1 MKTNFW
7 KRAAALLLALV
18 LCFAC
23 VGTASAAED
32 VSGKVYLI
40 SYPRDGDENYHTGSW
55 GHDALY
61 FRHGWKLSASDY
73 LDVRAIGSYDANI
86 CYCIEPGVIQ
96 NTGDAFSRMGEDF
109 WENMSDFND
118 LMKPQQMKRYIG
130 RIMTYG
136 YTGGVSTQW
145 RSQNA
150 GGDKLAQA
158 YATQILIWETVAGER
173 DADFR
178 YVASTDADAVR
189 EVIRDTHP
197 LREKIFAHYD
207 AIVSNVQK
215 HTKVPS
221 FCAKNLRE
229 ARTVTLEWNGS
240 SYSAELLD
248 TNEVLEN
255 YTFAADDPDVQC
267 AIASNRLILTTG
279 NAPTAPVT
287 LTAEKK
293 NSARCG
299 VITWTDGQF
308 GIGSGLQDLVT
319 YAETVNDP
327 VVGYLKVEA
336 GQGSVKIVKTSE
348 DGKIAGISFTV
359 TGSNFNETVTTDE
372 NGELQLNDLVPGAY
386 TVTENAAAFYEP
398 QQPQTVTVKA
408 GQTAEV
414 SFSNQLK
421 RGALEVTK
429 TAEDGFVQGV
439 TFRLSGT
446 ADCGQPVDEYAKTDE
461 NGLAVFEKIPIGSNY
476 TLAEAGVPERYVEVP
491 PQNVRIA
498 WNEVTKQTV
507 ENRLVHGSIRGIK
520 VGEADK
526 PLPGA
531 VFGLFAEGTMEF
543 LENAAFAV
551 AESSEDGS
559 FSFENI
565 PYGVWLV
572 RELEAPA
579 GYVLSDEIFEV
590 QITENS
596 SVIELGN
603 LENKPITGS
612 ICGIKVGKADKPL
625 PGAVFGLF
633 AEGTTEFLENAAFAV
648 AESSEDGSFSFE
660 NIPYGMWLVRE
671 LEAPAGYVLS
681 GEIFE
686 VRITGNDVV
695 IELGNLENKPV
706 TGELELT
713 KLDVST
719 GKPLPNAGFRIK
731 DTEGNTVVEGYTD
744 EHGIARFT
752 LGYGEYTYEEFATPE
767 GYLLDTTPH
776 AFSISED
783 GQIVKAEMMN
793 ERIPT
798 PEIPQTGDSS
808 NLTLWLGLGGIA
820 LGALAACGI
829 LYFKRKKDE
838 K

>member
-109 WENMSDFND
+109 WENMPDFND
-118 LMKPQQMKRYIG
+118 LMTPQQMKRYIG

-150 GGDKLAQA
+150 GGNKLAQA
-158 YATQILIWETVAGER
+158 YATQILIWETVVGER

-178 YVASTDADAVR
+178 YVAPTDADAVR

-197 LREKIFAHYD
+197 LREKIFSYYD
-207 AIVSNVQK
+207 SIVSNVQK
-215 HTKVPS
+215 HTRVPS
-221 FCAKNLRE
+221 FCAKSLRE
-229 ARTVTLEWNGS
+229 ARTVVLELDGS
-240 SYSAELLD
+240 AYSAVLTDE
-248 TNEVLEN
+248 NGVLEN
-255 YTFAADDPDVQC
+255 YTFSADGIRCEVQG
-267 AIASNRLILTTG
+267 NKLLLTAED
-279 NAPTAPVT
+279 APTAPVT

-327 VVGYLKVEA
+327 VEGYLLLTVPNGNLKL
-336 GQGSVKIVKTSE
+336 KKTSE
-348 DGKIAGISFTV
+348 DGKIAGISFTI
-359 TGSNFNETVTTDE
+359 TGDNFCENVTTDE
-372 NGELQLNDLVPGAY
+372 NGVLQLNDLVPGVY

-398 QQPQTVTVKA
+398 QQPQSVTVKA

-446 ADCGQPVDEYAKTDE
+446 ADCGEPVDVYAETDE
-461 NGLAVFEKIPIGSNY
+461 TGLAVFEDIPIGSNY
-476 TLAEAGVPERYVEVP
+476 ALAEVAVPERYVEVA

-498 WNEVTKQTV
+498 WNEVTRQTG
-507 ENRLVHGSIRGIK
+507 ENRLVRGSIRGIK
-520 VGEADK
+520 VDESEK
-526 PLPGA
+526 PL
-531 VFGLFAEGTMEF
+531 
-543 LENAAFAV
+543 
-551 AESSEDGS
+551 S
-559 FSFENI
+559 
-565 PYGVWLV
+565 
-572 RELEAPA
+572 
-579 GYVLSDEIFEV
+579 
-590 QITENS
+590 
-596 SVIELGN
+596 
-603 LENKPITGS
+603 
-612 ICGIKVGKADKPL
+612 
-625 PGAVFGLF
+625 GAVFGLF

-648 AESSEDGSFSFE
+648 VESSEDGGFSFE

-671 LEAPAGYVLS
+671 MKAPAGYVLS

-686 VRITGNDVV
+686 VQITENDTV
-695 IELGNLENKPV
+695 IELGKLENKPV

-713 KLDVST
+713 KLDIST

-731 DTEGNTVVEGYTD
+731 DADGNVMIEGYTD
-744 EHGIARFT
+744 EYGIAWFT
-752 LGYGEYTYEEFATPE
+752 LGYGEYTYEEFSAPE

-776 AFSISED
+776 AFAITED
-783 GQIVKAEMMN
+783 GQLIKAEMAN
-793 ERIPT
+793 ERIPEKPET
-798 PEIPQTGDSS
+798 PKTGDGSS
-808 NLTLWLGLGGIA
+808 LTLWLGLGGIA
-820 LGALAACGI
+820 LGGLAACGI

>member
-1 MKTNFW
+1 MKTNLW

-96 NTGDAFSRMGEDF
+96 NTGDTFSRMGEDF
-109 WENMSDFND
+109 WENMPDFND
-118 LMKPQQMKRYIG
+118 LMTPQRMKRYIG

-150 GGDKLAQA
+150 GGEKLAQA
-158 YATQILIWETVAGER
+158 YATQILIWETVVGER

-178 YVASTDADAVR
+178 YVAPTDADAVR

-197 LREKIFAHYD
+197 LREKIFAYYD
-207 AIVSNVQK
+207 SIVSNVQK

-221 FCAKNLRE
+221 FCAKSLRE
-229 ARTVTLEWNGS
+229 ARTVTLEWNGNA
-240 SYSAELLD
+240 YSTVLTDE
-248 TNEVLEN
+248 NGVLEN
-255 YTFAADDPDVQC
+255 YTFSADGVCCEVQG
-267 AIASNRLILTTG
+267 NKLLLTAED
-279 NAPTAPVT
+279 APTTPVT

-293 NSARCG
+293 NSSRCG

-308 GIGSGLQDLVT
+308 GIGNGLQDLVM

-327 VVGYLKVEA
+327 VEGFLLLSVPNGNLKL
-336 GQGSVKIVKTSE
+336 KKTAE
-348 DGKIAGISFTV
+348 DGKIAGISFRIA
-359 TGSNFNETVTTDE
+359 GDNFCENVTTDE
-372 NGELQLNDLVPGAY
+372 NGELQLENLVPGVY

-398 QQPQTVTVKA
+398 RQPQTVTVKA

-439 TFRLSGT
+439 TFRLFGT
-446 ADCGQPVDEYAKTDE
+446 ADCGQPVDVYAETDE
-461 NGLAVFEKIPIGSNY
+461 TGLAVFEDIPIGSNY
-476 TLAEAGVPERYVEVP
+476 TLAEVAVPERYVEVA

-498 WNEVTKQTV
+498 WNEVTRQTV
-507 ENRLVHGSIRGIK
+507 ENRLVRGSIRGIK

-526 PLPGA
+526 PLSGA
-531 VFGLFAEGTMEF
+531 VFGLFAEGITEF
-543 LENAAFAV
+543 VENAAFAV

-572 RELEAPA
+572 REM
-579 GYVLSDEIFEV
+579 
-590 QITENS
+590 
-596 SVIELGN
+596 
-603 LENKPITGS
+603 
-612 ICGIKVGKADKPL
+612 KA
-625 PGAVFGLF
+625 
-633 AEGTTEFLENAAFAV
+633 T
-648 AESSEDGSFSFE
+648 
-660 NIPYGMWLVRE
+660 
-671 LEAPAGYVLS
+671 AGYVLS

-686 VRITGNDVV
+686 VRITGNNVV
-695 IELGNLENKPV
+695 IKLGNLENKPV

-731 DTEGNTVVEGYTD
+731 DAEGNTVVEGYTD
-744 EHGIARFT
+744 EYGIARFT
-752 LGYGEYTYEEFATPE
+752 LGYGEYTYEEFAAPE
-767 GYLLDTTPH
+767 GYLLDPTPH
-776 AFSISED
+776 AFAITED
-783 GQIVKAEMMN
+783 GQIIKAEITN
-793 ERIPT
+793 EKIPT

-820 LGALAACGI
+820 LGGLAACGI

>member
-73 LDVRAIGSYDANI
+73 LDVRAIGSYDADI

-109 WENMSDFND
+109 WENMPDFND
-118 LMKPQQMKRYIG
+118 LMTPQQMKRYIG

-158 YATQILIWETVAGER
+158 YATQLLIWETVVGER

-178 YVASTDADAVR
+178 YVAPTDADAVR

-197 LREKIFAHYD
+197 LREKIFAYYD

-229 ARTVTLEWNGS
+229 ARTVTMEWDGRG
-240 SYSAELLD
+240 YSAELLD
-248 TNEVLEN
+248 PNEVLEN
-255 YTFAADDPDVQC
+255 YTFSADGVRCEVQG
-267 AIASNRLILTTG
+267 NKLLLTAE

-293 NSARCG
+293 NSSRCG
-299 VITWTDGQF
+299 VITWTDGRF

-327 VVGYLKVEA
+327 VEGFLLLFVPNGNLKL
-336 GQGSVKIVKTSE
+336 KKTAE
-348 DGKIAGISFTV
+348 DGKVAGISFTV

-372 NGELQLNDLVPGAY
+372 NGELQLNDLMPGVY
-386 TVTENAAAFYEP
+386 TVTENAAEFYEP

-408 GQTAEV
+408 GQIAEV
-414 SFSNQLK
+414 SFSNHLQ
-421 RGALEVTK
+421 RGRLEVTK

-439 TFRLSGT
+439 AFRLSGT
-446 ADCGQPVDEYAKTDE
+446 AGCGQPVDEYVETDE
-461 NGLAVFEKIPIGSNY
+461 TGIAVFEDIPVGSNY
-476 TLAEAGVPERYVEVP
+476 VLEELDTPERYIAPVP
-491 PQNVRIA
+491 VCTKIA
-498 WNEVTKQTV
+498 WNEVTQQTV
-507 ENRLVHGSIRGIK
+507 ENRLVRGSIRGIK
-520 VGEADK
+520 VDETEK

-531 VFGLFAEGTMEF
+531 VFGLFAEGTTEF
-543 LENAAFAV
+543 VENAAFAV

-572 RELEAPA
+572 RELEAPE

-590 QITENS
+590 QIT
-596 SVIELGN
+596 
-603 LENKPITGS
+603 GS
-612 ICGIKVGKADKPL
+612 
-625 PGAVFGLF
+625 
-633 AEGTTEFLENAAFAV
+633 N
-648 AESSEDGSFSFE
+648 
-660 NIPYGMWLVRE
+660 
-671 LEAPAGYVLS
+671 
-681 GEIFE
+681 
-686 VRITGNDVV
+686 VV

-706 TGELELT
+706 TGKLELT

-731 DTEGNTVVEGYTD
+731 DADGNVMIEGYTD

-752 LGYGEYTYEEFATPE
+752 LGYGEYTYEEFSAPE

-776 AFSISED
+776 AFAITEE
-783 GQIVKAEMMN
+783 GQIVKTEMTN
-793 ERIPT
+793 ERVPT
-798 PEIPQTGDSS
+798 PEISQTGDSS

-820 LGALAACGI
+820 LGGLAACGI

>member
-1 MKTNFW
+1 MKTNLW

-96 NTGDAFSRMGEDF
+96 NTGDVFSRMGEDF
-109 WENMSDFND
+109 WENMPDFND
-118 LMKPQQMKRYIG
+118 LMTPQQMKRYIG

-150 GGDKLAQA
+150 GGDKLAHA
-158 YATQILIWETVAGER
+158 YATQLLIWETVVGER

-178 YVASTDADAVR
+178 YVAPTDADAVR

-197 LREKIFAHYD
+197 LREKIFAYYD

-229 ARTVTLEWNGS
+229 ARTVTLEWDGNAYSSVLTDENG
-240 SYSAELLD
+240 
-248 TNEVLEN
+248 VLEN
-255 YTFAADDPDVQC
+255 YTFSADGVRCEVQG
-267 AIASNRLILTTG
+267 NKLLLTAED
-279 NAPTAPVT
+279 APTAPVT

-293 NSARCG
+293 NSSRCG

-348 DGKIAGISFTV
+348 DGKIAGISFTIA
-359 TGSNFNETVTTDE
+359 GDNFCENVTTDE
-372 NGELQLNDLVPGAY
+372 NGELQLNDLVPDVY
-386 TVTENAAAFYEP
+386 TVTENAAALYEP

-408 GQTAEV
+408 GQIAEV

-421 RGALEVTK
+421 RGTLEVSK

-439 TFRLSGT
+439 TFRLSAP
-446 ADCGQPVDEYAKTDE
+446 ADCGQPVDVYAETDE
-461 NGLAVFEKIPIGSNY
+461 TGLAVFEDIPIGSNY
-476 TLAEAGVPERYVEVP
+476 TLAEVAVPERYVEVA

-498 WNEVTKQTV
+498 WNEVTRQTV
-507 ENRLVHGSIRGIK
+507 ENRLVRGSIRGIK
-520 VGEADK
+520 VSEAEK
-526 PLPGA
+526 PL
-531 VFGLFAEGTMEF
+531 
-543 LENAAFAV
+543 
-551 AESSEDGS
+551 S
-559 FSFENI
+559 
-565 PYGVWLV
+565 
-572 RELEAPA
+572 
-579 GYVLSDEIFEV
+579 
-590 QITENS
+590 
-596 SVIELGN
+596 
-603 LENKPITGS
+603 
-612 ICGIKVGKADKPL
+612 
-625 PGAVFGLF
+625 GAVFGLF
-633 AEGTTEFLENAAFAV
+633 AEGTTEFTKENALSTAVSDASGAFHFTDV
-648 AESSEDGSFSFE
+648 VFG
-660 NIPYGMWLVRE
+660 NYLVRE
-671 LEAPAGYVLS
+671 LASPEGYVLS
-681 GEIFE
+681 DEIYE
-686 VRITGNDVV
+686 VQITENDTVV
-695 IELGNLENKPV
+695 ELGRLENKPV

-713 KLDVST
+713 KLDIST

-731 DTEGNTVVEGYTD
+731 DAEGNTVVESYTD
-744 EHGIARFT
+744 ENGIARFK
-752 LGYGEYTYEEFATPE
+752 LRYGEYTYEEFSAPE

-776 AFSISED
+776 AFAITED
-783 GQIVKAEMMN
+783 GQIVKAEMTN
-793 ERIPT
+793 ERVPT

-808 NLTLWLGLGGIA
+808 GLTLWLGLGGIA
-820 LGALAACGI
+820 LGGLAACGI

>member
-23 VGTASAAED
+23 VGTASAAKD

-109 WENMSDFND
+109 WENMPDFND

-178 YVASTDADAVR
+178 YVAPTDADAVR

-197 LREKIFAHYD
+197 LREKIFAYYD
-207 AIVSNVQK
+207 SIVSNVQK

-221 FCAKNLRE
+221 FCAKYLRE

-255 YTFAADDPDVQC
+255 YTFSADGIRCEMQG
-267 AIASNRLILTTG
+267 NRLLLTAED
-279 NAPTAPVT
+279 APTAPVT

-293 NSARCG
+293 NSSRCG

-308 GIGSGLQDLVT
+308 GVGSGLQDLVT

-327 VVGYLKVEA
+327 VEGFLLLAVPDGNLKL
-336 GQGSVKIVKTSE
+336 KKTAE

-372 NGELQLNDLVPGAY
+372 NGELQLENLVPGVY
-386 TVTENAAAFYEP
+386 TVTENAAAFYKP
-398 QQPQTVTVKA
+398 QAPQAVTVKA

-414 SFSNQLK
+414 FFSNQLK

-446 ADCGQPVDEYAKTDE
+446 ADCGQPVDEYAVTDE
-461 NGLAVFEKIPIGSNY
+461 TGLAVFEDIPVGSNY
-476 TLAEAGVPERYVEVP
+476 TLTEAGAPERYVEVT

-498 WNEVTKQTV
+498 WNEVTKQTI
-507 ENRLVHGSIRGIK
+507 ENRLVRGSIRGIK
-520 VGEADK
+520 VGKAEK

-531 VFGLFAEGTMEF
+531 VFGLFAEGTTEF
-543 LENAAFAV
+543 TENAAFV
-551 AESSEDGS
+551 VTESSEDGG

-572 RELEAPA
+572 RELEAPE
-579 GYVLSDEIFEV
+579 GYVLSDEIFQV
-590 QITENS
+590 QISENGV
-596 SVIELGN
+596 VIELGK
-603 LENKPITGS
+603 LENKPI
-612 ICGIKVGKADKPL
+612 
-625 PGAVFGLF
+625 
-633 AEGTTEFLENAAFAV
+633 
-648 AESSEDGSFSFE
+648 
-660 NIPYGMWLVRE
+660 
-671 LEAPAGYVLS
+671 
-681 GEIFE
+681 
-686 VRITGNDVV
+686 
-695 IELGNLENKPV
+695 

-731 DTEGNTVVEGYTD
+731 DAEGNTVVEGYTD
-744 EHGIARFT
+744 EHGIVRFT
-752 LGYGEYTYEEFATPE
+752 LGYGEYTYEEFYAPE

-783 GQIVKAEMMN
+783 GQIIKAEMTN
-793 ERIPT
+793 ERMPEEPET
-798 PEIPQTGDSS
+798 PKTGDGSS
-808 NLTLWLGLGGIA
+808 LTLWLGLGGIA
-820 LGALAACGI
+820 LGGLAACGI
-829 LYFKRKKDE
+829 LYFKRKKNE

>member
-96 NTGDAFSRMGEDF
+96 NTGDTFSRMGEDF
-109 WENMSDFND
+109 WENMPDFND
-118 LMKPQQMKRYIG
+118 LMTPQQIKRYIG

-150 GGDKLAQA
+150 GGDKLAHA
-158 YATQILIWETVAGER
+158 YATQLLIWETVAGER
-173 DADFR
+173 DANFR
-178 YVASTDADAVR
+178 YVAPTDADAVR

-197 LREKIFAHYD
+197 LREKIFSYYD
-207 AIVSNVQK
+207 SIVSNVQK

-229 ARTVTLEWNGS
+229 ARTVMLEWNGNA
-240 SYSAELLD
+240 YSTVLTDE
-248 TNEVLEN
+248 NGVLEN
-255 YTFAADDPDVQC
+255 YTFTADDPDVQC
-267 AIASNRLILTTG
+267 TIAGNRLVLTAE

-293 NSARCG
+293 NSSRCG

-308 GIGSGLQDLVT
+308 GIGNGLQDLVT

-327 VVGYLKVEA
+327 VEGFLLLFVPNGNLKL
-336 GQGSVKIVKTSE
+336 KKTAE
-348 DGKIAGISFTV
+348 DGKIAGISFIIA
-359 TGSNFNETVTTDE
+359 GDNFCENVTTDE
-372 NGELQLNDLVPGAY
+372 NGELQLENLVPGVY
-386 TVTENAAAFYEP
+386 TVTENAAAFYKP
-398 QQPQTVTVKA
+398 QAPQTVTVKA

-421 RGALEVTK
+421 HGTLEVTK

-446 ADCGQPVDEYAKTDE
+446 ADCGQPVDVYTETDE
-461 NGLAVFEKIPIGSNY
+461 TGIAVFESIPIGSNY
-476 TLAEAGVPERYVEVP
+476 TLAEVAVPERYVEVA

-498 WNEVTKQTV
+498 WNEVTKQTI
-507 ENRLVHGSIRGIK
+507 ENRLVRGSIRGIK
-520 VGEADK
+520 V
-526 PLPGA
+526 
-531 VFGLFAEGTMEF
+531 
-543 LENAAFAV
+543 
-551 AESSEDGS
+551 
-559 FSFENI
+559 
-565 PYGVWLV
+565 
-572 RELEAPA
+572 
-579 GYVLSDEIFEV
+579 DE
-590 QITENS
+590 
-596 SVIELGN
+596 
-603 LENKPITGS
+603 
-612 ICGIKVGKADKPL
+612 ADKPL

-633 AEGTTEFLENAAFAV
+633 AEGTTEFTKENALSTAVSDASGAFHFADV
-648 AESSEDGSFSFE
+648 VFG
-660 NIPYGMWLVRE
+660 NYLLRE

-681 GEIFE
+681 DEIYE
-686 VRITGNDVV
+686 VQITENGSV
-695 IELGNLENKPV
+695 IELENLENKPII
-706 TGELELT
+706 GELELT

-731 DTEGNTVVEGYTD
+731 DADGNVMIEGYTD
-744 EHGIARFT
+744 KHGIARFT
-752 LGYGEYTYEEFATPE
+752 LGYGEYTYEEFAAPE

-776 AFSISED
+776 AFAITED
-783 GQIVKAEMMN
+783 GQLIKAEMTN
-793 ERIPT
+793 ERVLT

-820 LGALAACGI
+820 LGGLAACGI

>member
-73 LDVRAIGSYDANI
+73 LDVRAIGAYDANI

-96 NTGDAFSRMGEDF
+96 NTGDTFSRMGEDF
-109 WENMSDFND
+109 WENMPDFND
-118 LMKPQQMKRYIG
+118 LMTPQQMKRYIG

-136 YTGGVSTQW
+136 YTGGISTQW

-158 YATQILIWETVAGER
+158 YATQFLIWETVAGER

-178 YVASTDADAVR
+178 YVAPTDADAVR

-197 LREKIFAHYD
+197 LREKIFSYYD
-207 AIVSNVQK
+207 SIVSNVQK

-221 FCAKNLRE
+221 FCTKNLRE
-229 ARTVTLEWNGS
+229 ARTVTLEWNGRD
-240 SYSAELLD
+240 YSAELLD

-255 YTFAADDPDVQC
+255 YTFTADDPDVQC
-267 AIASNRLILTTG
+267 TIAGNRLILTTE
-279 NAPTAPVT
+279 NAPTALVT

-293 NSARCG
+293 NSARYG

-308 GIGSGLQDLVT
+308 GIGNGLQDLVT

-327 VVGYLKVEA
+327 VVGYLKVET
-336 GQGSVKIVKTSE
+336 GQGSVKIVKASE

-359 TGSNFNETVTTDE
+359 AGDNFNETATTDA
-372 NGELQLNDLVPGAY
+372 NGELQLNDLAPGVY

-398 QQPQTVTVKA
+398 QTPQTVTVKA

-446 ADCGQPVDEYAKTDE
+446 ADCGLPVDVYDETDE
-461 NGLAVFEKIPIGSNY
+461 TGLAVFEDIPIGSDY
-476 TLAEAGVPERYVEVP
+476 TLEEVGTPERYIVP
-491 PQNVRIA
+491 VPVCIKIA
-498 WNEVTKQTV
+498 WNEVTRQTV
-507 ENRLVHGSIRGIK
+507 ENRLVRGSIRGIK
-520 VGEADK
+520 VSEAEK
-526 PLPGA
+526 PLSGA
-531 VFGLFAEGTMEF
+531 VFGLFAEGMTEF
-543 LENAAFAV
+543 TKENAISTAVSDASGAFDFADV
-551 AESSEDGS
+551 VFG
-559 FSFENI
+559 N
-565 PYGVWLV
+565 YLV
-572 RELEAPA
+572 CELEAPE
-579 GYVLSDEIFEV
+579 GYVLSDGIFEV
-590 QITENS
+590 QITENG

-603 LENKPITGS
+603 LENKPI
-612 ICGIKVGKADKPL
+612 
-625 PGAVFGLF
+625 
-633 AEGTTEFLENAAFAV
+633 
-648 AESSEDGSFSFE
+648 
-660 NIPYGMWLVRE
+660 
-671 LEAPAGYVLS
+671 
-681 GEIFE
+681 
-686 VRITGNDVV
+686 
-695 IELGNLENKPV
+695 

-719 GKPLPNAGFRIK
+719 GKPLPNAGFRIR
-731 DTEGNTVVEGYTD
+731 DAEGNTVVEGYTD

-752 LGYGEYTYEEFATPE
+752 LGYGEYTYEEFAAPE

-783 GQIVKAEMMN
+783 GQSVKAEMTN
-793 ERIPT
+793 ERVPT

-808 NLTLWLGLGGIA
+808 GLTLWLGLGGIA
-820 LGALAACGI
+820 LGGLAACGI

>member
-73 LDVRAIGSYDANI
+73 LDVRAIGSYGANI

-109 WENMSDFND
+109 WENMPDFND
-118 LMKPQQMKRYIG
+118 LMTPQQMKRYIG

-150 GGDKLAQA
+150 GGNKLAQA
-158 YATQILIWETVAGER
+158 YATQLLIWETVVGER

-178 YVASTDADAVR
+178 YVVPTDADAVR

-197 LREKIFAHYD
+197 LREKIFAYYD

-229 ARTVTLEWNGS
+229 ARTVMLEWNGRD
-240 SYSAELLD
+240 YSAELLD

-255 YTFAADDPDVQC
+255 YTFTADDLDVQC
-267 AIASNRLILTTG
+267 TIAGKRLILTTE

-293 NSARCG
+293 NSSRCG

-308 GIGSGLQDLVT
+308 GIGNGLQDLVT

-348 DGKIAGISFTV
+348 DGKISGISFTV
-359 TGSNFNETVTTDE
+359 TGDNFNETVTTDE
-372 NGELQLNDLVPGAY
+372 NGELQLENLVPSVY
-386 TVTENAAAFYEP
+386 TVAENAAAFYEP

-408 GQTAEV
+408 GQTAEAF
-414 SFSNQLK
+414 FSNQLK

-439 TFRLSGT
+439 TFRLFGT

-461 NGLAVFEKIPIGSNY
+461 TGLAVFEDIPIGSNY

-507 ENRLVHGSIRGIK
+507 ENRLVRGSIFGIK
-520 VGEADK
+520 VGKAGK
-526 PLPGA
+526 PLSGA
-531 VFGLFAEGTMEF
+531 VFGLFAEGTTEF
-543 LENAAFAV
+543 TENNALLTAVSDETGAFDFADV
-551 AESSEDGS
+551 VFG
-559 FSFENI
+559 N
-565 PYGVWLV
+565 YLV
-572 RELEAPA
+572 RELASPA

-590 QITENS
+590 QINENG
-596 SVIELGN
+596 SVIKLGN
-603 LENKPITGS
+603 LENKPITG
-612 ICGIKVGKADKPL
+612 
-625 PGAVFGLF
+625 
-633 AEGTTEFLENAAFAV
+633 
-648 AESSEDGSFSFE
+648 
-660 NIPYGMWLVRE
+660 
-671 LEAPAGYVLS
+671 
-681 GEIFE
+681 
-686 VRITGNDVV
+686 
-695 IELGNLENKPV
+695 
-706 TGELELT
+706 ELELT
-713 KLDVST
+713 KLDGST

-731 DTEGNTVVEGYTD
+731 DAEGNTVVEGYTD

-752 LGYGEYTYEEFATPE
+752 LGYGEYTYEEFAAPE

-776 AFSISED
+776 AFAITED
-783 GQIVKAEMMN
+783 GQIVKAEMTN
-793 ERIPT
+793 ERVPEKPET
-798 PEIPQTGDSS
+798 PKTGDGSS
-808 NLTLWLGLGGIA
+808 LTLWLGLGGIA

>member
-109 WENMSDFND
+109 WENMPDFND
-118 LMKPQQMKRYIG
+118 LMTPQQMKRYIG

-158 YATQILIWETVAGER
+158 YATQLLIWETVVGER

-178 YVASTDADAVR
+178 YVAPTDADAVR

-197 LREKIFAHYD
+197 LREKIFAYYD
-207 AIVSNVQK
+207 SIVSNVQK

-221 FCAKNLRE
+221 FCTKNLRE
-229 ARTVTLEWNGS
+229 APTVTLEWNGNA
-240 SYSAELLD
+240 YSTVLTDE
-248 TNEVLEN
+248 NGVLEN
-255 YTFAADDPDVQC
+255 YTFSADSVHCEVQG
-267 AIASNRLILTTG
+267 NKLLLTAED
-279 NAPTAPVT
+279 APTAPVT

-327 VVGYLKVEA
+327 VEGFLLLSVPNGNLKL
-336 GQGSVKIVKTSE
+336 KKTSE

-359 TGSNFNETVTTDE
+359 TGDDFNETVTTDA
-372 NGELQLNDLVPGAY
+372 NGELQLENLVPGVY

-429 TAEDGFVQGV
+429 TAEDGFVHGV
-439 TFRLSGT
+439 TFRLFGT
-446 ADCGQPVDEYAKTDE
+446 ADCGQPVDEYAVTDE
-461 NGLAVFEKIPIGSNY
+461 TGLAVFEDIPIGSNY
-476 TLAEAGVPERYVEVP
+476 TMEEVDVPGRYIVP
-491 PQNVRIA
+491 VPVCIKIV

-526 PLPGA
+526 PLSGA
-531 VFGLFAEGTMEF
+531 VFGLFAEGTTEF

-551 AESSEDGS
+551 AESSEDGG

-565 PYGVWLV
+565 PYGMWLV
-572 RELEAPA
+572 REMKAPA

-603 LENKPITGS
+603 LENKP
-612 ICGIKVGKADKPL
+612 
-625 PGAVFGLF
+625 
-633 AEGTTEFLENAAFAV
+633 
-648 AESSEDGSFSFE
+648 
-660 NIPYGMWLVRE
+660 
-671 LEAPAGYVLS
+671 
-681 GEIFE
+681 
-686 VRITGNDVV
+686 V
-695 IELGNLENKPV
+695 I
-706 TGELELT
+706 GELELT

-719 GKPLPNAGFRIK
+719 GKPLPNAGFHIK

-744 EHGIARFT
+744 EHGIVRFT
-752 LGYGEYTYEEFATPE
+752 LGYGEYTYEEFSAPE

-776 AFSISED
+776 AFAITEE
-783 GQIVKAEMMN
+783 GQLIKAEMAN
-793 ERIPT
+793 ERIPEKPET
-798 PEIPQTGDSS
+798 PKTGDGSS
-808 NLTLWLGLGGIA
+808 LTLWLGLGGIA

>member
-1 MKTNFW
+1 MKTNLW

-55 GHDALY
+55 GHDALH

-109 WENMSDFND
+109 WENMPDFND
-118 LMKPQQMKRYIG
+118 LMTPQQMKRYIG

-150 GGDKLAQA
+150 GGEKLAQA
-158 YATQILIWETVAGER
+158 YATQLLIWETVAGER

-178 YVASTDADAVR
+178 YVAPTDADAVR
-189 EVIRDTHP
+189 EVIRGTHP
-197 LREKIFAHYD
+197 LREKIFAYYD
-207 AIVSNVQK
+207 SIVSNVQK
-215 HTKVPS
+215 HTRVPS

-229 ARTVTLEWNGS
+229 ARTVTLEWNGRV
-240 SYSAELLD
+240 YSTVLTDE
-248 TNEVLEN
+248 NGVLEN
-255 YTFAADDPDVQC
+255 YTFSANGVRCEVQG
-267 AIASNRLILTTG
+267 NKLLLTAEV
-279 NAPTAPVT
+279 APAAPVT

-293 NSARCG
+293 NSSRCG

-308 GIGSGLQDLVT
+308 GIGNGLQDLVT

-359 TGSNFNETVTTDE
+359 TGDDFNETATTDE
-372 NGELQLNDLVPGAY
+372 NGELQLEDFVPGVY
-386 TVTENAAAFYEP
+386 TVTENAEAFYEP
-398 QQPQTVTVKA
+398 QQPLSVTVKA

-421 RGALEVTK
+421 RGTLEVTK
-429 TAEDGFVQGV
+429 TAEDGLVQNV

-446 ADCGQPVDEYAKTDE
+446 ADCGQPVDVCAKTDE
-461 NGLAVFEKIPIGSNY
+461 TGVAVFESIPIGSNY
-476 TLAEAGVPERYVEVP
+476 TLEEVGTPERYIMPVP
-491 PQNVRIA
+491 VSIKIA

-507 ENRLVHGSIRGIK
+507 ENRLVRGGIRGIK
-520 VGEADK
+520 VGEAEK

-531 VFGLFAEGTMEF
+531 VFGLFAEGTAES
-543 LENAAFAV
+543 LENAVFAV

-590 QITENS
+590 QINENGA
-596 SVIELGN
+596 VIELGN
-603 LENKPITGS
+603 LENKPITG
-612 ICGIKVGKADKPL
+612 
-625 PGAVFGLF
+625 
-633 AEGTTEFLENAAFAV
+633 
-648 AESSEDGSFSFE
+648 
-660 NIPYGMWLVRE
+660 
-671 LEAPAGYVLS
+671 
-681 GEIFE
+681 
-686 VRITGNDVV
+686 
-695 IELGNLENKPV
+695 
-706 TGELELT
+706 ELELT

-719 GKPLPNAGFRIK
+719 GEPLPNAGFRIR
-731 DTEGNTVVEGYTD
+731 DAEGNAVIEGYTD

-752 LGYGEYTYEEFATPE
+752 LGYGEYTYEEFAAPE
-767 GYLLDTTPH
+767 GYLLDTTPQ

-783 GQIVKAEMMN
+783 GQIVKAEMTN
-793 ERIPT
+793 ERVPEKPET
-798 PEIPQTGDSS
+798 PKTGDGSS
-808 NLTLWLGLGGIA
+808 LTLWLGLGGIA
-820 LGALAACGI
+820 LGGLAACGI

>member
-1 MKTNFW
+1 MKTNLW

-55 GHDALY
+55 GHNALY

-109 WENMSDFND
+109 WENMPDFND
-118 LMKPQQMKRYIG
+118 LMTPQQIKRYIG

-136 YTGGVSTQW
+136 YTGGISTQW

-158 YATQILIWETVAGER
+158 YATQLLIWETVAGER

-178 YVASTDADAVR
+178 YVAPTDADAVR

-197 LREKIFAHYD
+197 LREKIFAYYD
-207 AIVSNVQK
+207 SIVSNVQK

-229 ARTVTLEWNGS
+229 ARTVTLEWDGRG
-240 SYSAELLD
+240 YSAELLD

-255 YTFAADDPDVQC
+255 YTFSADGVRCEVQG
-267 AIASNRLILTTG
+267 NKLFLTVED
-279 NAPTAPVT
+279 APAAPVT

-293 NSARCG
+293 NSSRCG

-327 VVGYLKVEA
+327 VVGYLLLAVPNGGLKLKKA
-336 GQGSVKIVKTSE
+336 SE
-348 DGKIAGISFTV
+348 DGKIAGISFTIA
-359 TGSNFNETVTTDE
+359 GDNFCENVTTDE
-372 NGELQLNDLVPGAY
+372 NGELQLNDLVPGVY
-386 TVTENAAAFYEP
+386 TVTENAAAFYKP
-398 QQPQTVTVKA
+398 QAAQTVTVKA

-414 SFSNQLK
+414 FFSNQLK
-421 RGALEVTK
+421 RGTLEVAK

-446 ADCGQPVDEYAKTDE
+446 ADCGQSVDEYAKTDE
-461 NGLAVFEKIPIGSNY
+461 SGIAVFENIPIGSNY
-476 TLAEAGVPERYVEVP
+476 TLAEVAVPERYVEVA

-507 ENRLVHGSIRGIK
+507 ENRLVRGSIRGIK
-520 VGEADK
+520 VGEAEK

-531 VFGLFAEGTMEF
+531 VFGLFAEGMTEF
-543 LENAAFAV
+543 TKENALSTTFSDASGAFHFADV
-551 AESSEDGS
+551 VFG
-559 FSFENI
+559 N
-565 PYGVWLV
+565 YLV
-572 RELEAPA
+572 RELASPA

-590 QITENS
+590 QINEN
-596 SVIELGN
+596 
-603 LENKPITGS
+603 
-612 ICGIKVGKADKPL
+612 
-625 PGAVFGLF
+625 GAV
-633 AEGTTEFLENAAFAV
+633 V
-648 AESSEDGSFSFE
+648 
-660 NIPYGMWLVRE
+660 
-671 LEAPAGYVLS
+671 
-681 GEIFE
+681 
-686 VRITGNDVV
+686 
-695 IELGNLENKPV
+695 ELGNLENKPV
-706 TGELELT
+706 IGELELT
-713 KLDVST
+713 KLDVSS

-731 DTEGNTVVEGYTD
+731 DADGNVMIEGYTD

-752 LGYGEYTYEEFATPE
+752 LSYGEYTYEEFSAPE

-783 GQIVKAEMMN
+783 GQIVKAEMTN
-793 ERIPT
+793 ERIPEESET
-798 PEIPQTGDSS
+798 PKTGDGNSP
-808 NLTLWLGLGGIA
+808 TLWLGLGGIA
-820 LGALAACGI
+820 LGGLAACGI
-829 LYFKRKKDE
+829 LYFKRKKD
-838 K
+838 KK

>member
-23 VGTASAAED
+23 VGTVSAAED

-96 NTGDAFSRMGEDF
+96 NTGDAFSRMSEDF
-109 WENMSDFND
+109 WENMPDFND
-118 LMKPQQMKRYIG
+118 LMTPQQMKRYIG

-158 YATQILIWETVAGER
+158 YATQLLIWETVVGER

-178 YVASTDADAVR
+178 YVAPTDADAVR

-197 LREKIFAHYD
+197 LREKIFAYYD

-229 ARTVTLEWNGS
+229 ARTVTLEWDGNAYSSVLTDENG
-240 SYSAELLD
+240 
-248 TNEVLEN
+248 VLEN
-255 YTFAADDPDVQC
+255 YTFSADGVCCEVQG
-267 AIASNRLILTTG
+267 NKLLLTAED
-279 NAPTAPVT
+279 APTVPVT

-293 NSARCG
+293 NSSRCG

-348 DGKIAGISFTV
+348 DGKVAGISFTIA
-359 TGSNFNETVTTDE
+359 GDNFCENVTTDE
-372 NGELQLNDLVPGAY
+372 NGELQLNDLVPGVY
-386 TVTENAAAFYEP
+386 TVTENAAALYEP

-408 GQTAEV
+408 GQIAEV
-414 SFSNQLK
+414 SFSNKLK
-421 RGALEVTK
+421 RGTLEVIK

-439 TFRLSGT
+439 TFRLFGT
-446 ADCGQPVDEYAKTDE
+446 ADCGQPVDVYAETDE
-461 NGLAVFEKIPIGSNY
+461 TGLAVFEDIPIGSNY
-476 TLAEAGVPERYVEVP
+476 TLTEAGASEGYVEVT

-520 VGEADK
+520 VGKAGK
-526 PLPGA
+526 PLSGA
-531 VFGLFAEGTMEF
+531 VFGLFAEGTTEF
-543 LENAAFAV
+543 LENAAFVV

-572 RELEAPA
+572 RELEAPE

-590 QITENS
+590 QITENDT
-596 SVIELGN
+596 VIELGN
-603 LENKPITGS
+603 LENKS
-612 ICGIKVGKADKPL
+612 
-625 PGAVFGLF
+625 
-633 AEGTTEFLENAAFAV
+633 
-648 AESSEDGSFSFE
+648 
-660 NIPYGMWLVRE
+660 
-671 LEAPAGYVLS
+671 
-681 GEIFE
+681 
-686 VRITGNDVV
+686 
-695 IELGNLENKPV
+695 V

-719 GKPLPNAGFRIK
+719 GKSLPNAGFRIK
-731 DTEGNTVVEGYTD
+731 DMEGNTVVEGYTD
-744 EHGIARFT
+744 EYGIARFT
-752 LGYGEYTYEEFATPE
+752 LGYGEYTYEEFAAPE

-783 GQIVKAEMMN
+783 GQIVKAEMTN
-793 ERIPT
+793 EKIPT

-820 LGALAACGI
+820 LGGLAACGI

>member
-1 MKTNFW
+1 MKTNLW

-96 NTGDAFSRMGEDF
+96 NTGDTFSRMGEDF
-109 WENMSDFND
+109 WENMPDFND
-118 LMKPQQMKRYIG
+118 LMTPQRMKRYIG

-150 GGDKLAQA
+150 GGEKLAQA
-158 YATQILIWETVAGER
+158 YATQILIWETVVGER

-178 YVASTDADAVR
+178 YVAPTDADAVR

-197 LREKIFAHYD
+197 LREKIFAYYD
-207 AIVSNVQK
+207 SIVSNVQK

-221 FCAKNLRE
+221 FCAKSLRE
-229 ARTVTLEWNGS
+229 ARTVTLEWNGNA
-240 SYSAELLD
+240 YSTVLTDE
-248 TNEVLEN
+248 NGVLEN
-255 YTFAADDPDVQC
+255 YTFSADGVCCEVQG
-267 AIASNRLILTTG
+267 NKLLLTAED
-279 NAPTAPVT
+279 APTTPVT

-293 NSARCG
+293 NSSRCG

-308 GIGSGLQDLVT
+308 GIGNGLQDLVM

-327 VVGYLKVEA
+327 VEGFLLLSVPNGNLKL
-336 GQGSVKIVKTSE
+336 KKTAE
-348 DGKIAGISFTV
+348 DGKIAGISFRIA
-359 TGSNFNETVTTDE
+359 GDNFCENVTTDE
-372 NGELQLNDLVPGAY
+372 NGELQLENLVPGVY

-398 QQPQTVTVKA
+398 RQPQTVTVKA

-439 TFRLSGT
+439 TFRLFGT
-446 ADCGQPVDEYAKTDE
+446 ADCGQPVDVYAETDE
-461 NGLAVFEKIPIGSNY
+461 TGLAVFEDIPIGSNY
-476 TLAEAGVPERYVEVP
+476 TLAEVAVPERYVEVA

-498 WNEVTKQTV
+498 WNEVTRQTV
-507 ENRLVHGSIRGIK
+507 ENRLVRGSIRGIK

-526 PLPGA
+526 PLSGA
-531 VFGLFAEGTMEF
+531 VFGLFAEGITEF
-543 LENAAFAV
+543 VENAAFAV

-572 RELEAPA
+572 REM
-579 GYVLSDEIFEV
+579 
-590 QITENS
+590 
-596 SVIELGN
+596 
-603 LENKPITGS
+603 K
-612 ICGIKVGKADKPL
+612 
-625 PGAVFGLF
+625 
-633 AEGTTEFLENAAFAV
+633 
-648 AESSEDGSFSFE
+648 
-660 NIPYGMWLVRE
+660 
-671 LEAPAGYVLS
+671 APAGYVLS

-686 VRITGNDVV
+686 VRITGNNVV
-695 IELGNLENKPV
+695 IKLGNLENKPV

-731 DTEGNTVVEGYTD
+731 DAEGNTVVEGYTD
-744 EHGIARFT
+744 EYGIARFT
-752 LGYGEYTYEEFATPE
+752 LGYGEYTYEEFAAPE
-767 GYLLDTTPH
+767 GYLLDPTPH
-776 AFSISED
+776 AFAITED
-783 GQIVKAEMMN
+783 GQIIKAEITN
-793 ERIPT
+793 EKIPT

-820 LGALAACGI
+820 LGGLAACGI

>member
-109 WENMSDFND
+109 WENMPDFND
-118 LMKPQQMKRYIG
+118 LMTPQQMKRYIG

-158 YATQILIWETVAGER
+158 YATQLLIWETVAGER

-178 YVASTDADAVR
+178 YVAPTDADAVR

-197 LREKIFAHYD
+197 LREKIFAYYD

-229 ARTVTLEWNGS
+229 ARTVTMEWDGRG
-240 SYSAELLD
+240 YSAELLD
-248 TNEVLEN
+248 PNEVLEN
-255 YTFAADDPDVQC
+255 YTFSADGVRCEVQG
-267 AIASNRLILTTG
+267 NKLLLTAE

-293 NSARCG
+293 NSSRCG

-336 GQGSVKIVKTSE
+336 GQGSLKIVKTSE
-348 DGKIAGISFTV
+348 DSNISGISFTV
-359 TGSNFNETVTTDE
+359 TGDNFNETATTDE
-372 NGELQLNDLVPGAY
+372 NGELQLNDLVPGEY

-398 QQPQTVTVKA
+398 QTPQTVTVKA

-421 RGALEVTK
+421 RGTLEVIK

-446 ADCGQPVDEYAKTDE
+446 ADCGQSVDEYAKTDE
-461 NGLAVFEKIPIGSNY
+461 SGIAVFENIPIGSNY
-476 TLAEAGVPERYVEVP
+476 TLAEVAVPERYVEVA

-507 ENRLVHGSIRGIK
+507 ENRLVRGSIRGIK
-520 VGEADK
+520 VGEAEK

-531 VFGLFAEGTMEF
+531 VFGLFAEGMTEF
-543 LENAAFAV
+543 TKENALSTTFSDASGAFHFADV
-551 AESSEDGS
+551 VFG
-559 FSFENI
+559 N
-565 PYGVWLV
+565 YLV
-572 RELEAPA
+572 RELASPA
-579 GYVLSDEIFEV
+579 GYVLSDEIYEV
-590 QITENS
+590 QINENG
-596 SVIELGN
+596 SVIKLGN
-603 LENKPITGS
+603 LENKPITG
-612 ICGIKVGKADKPL
+612 
-625 PGAVFGLF
+625 
-633 AEGTTEFLENAAFAV
+633 
-648 AESSEDGSFSFE
+648 
-660 NIPYGMWLVRE
+660 
-671 LEAPAGYVLS
+671 
-681 GEIFE
+681 
-686 VRITGNDVV
+686 
-695 IELGNLENKPV
+695 
-706 TGELELT
+706 ELELA

-719 GKPLPNAGFRIK
+719 GEPLPNAGFRIR
-731 DTEGNTVVEGYTD
+731 DAEGNAVVEGYTD

-752 LGYGEYTYEEFATPE
+752 LGYGEYTYEEFAAPE
-767 GYLLDTTPH
+767 GYLLDPTPH
-776 AFSISED
+776 AFAITEN
-783 GQIVKAEMMN
+783 GQIVKAEMTN
-793 ERIPT
+793 ERVPT

-808 NLTLWLGLGGIA
+808 GLTLWLGLGGIA
-820 LGALAACGI
+820 LGGLAACGI

>member
-1 MKTNFW
+1 MKTNLW

-40 SYPRDGDENYHTGSW
+40 SYPRDGYENYHTGSW

-73 LDVRAIGSYDANI
+73 LDVRAIGSYDTNI

-96 NTGDAFSRMGEDF
+96 NTGDVFSRMGEDF
-109 WENMSDFND
+109 WENMPDFND
-118 LMKPQQMKRYIG
+118 LMTPQQIKRYIG

-136 YTGGVSTQW
+136 YTGGISTQW

-158 YATQILIWETVAGER
+158 YATQLLIWETVVGER

-178 YVASTDADAVR
+178 YVAPTDADAVR

-197 LREKIFAHYD
+197 LREKIFAYYD
-207 AIVSNVQK
+207 SIVSNVQK

-221 FCAKNLRE
+221 FCTKNLRE
-229 ARTVTLEWNGS
+229 ARTVTLEWNGNA
-240 SYSAELLD
+240 YSTVLTDE
-248 TNEVLEN
+248 NGVLEN
-255 YTFAADDPDVQC
+255 YTFSADGVCCEVQG
-267 AIASNRLILTTG
+267 NKLFLTAED
-279 NAPTAPVT
+279 APTVPVT

-293 NSARCG
+293 NSSRCG

-327 VVGYLKVEA
+327 VEGFLLLSVPNGNLKL
-336 GQGSVKIVKTSE
+336 KKTAE

-359 TGSNFNETVTTDE
+359 TGNDFNETVTTDE
-372 NGELQLNDLVPGAY
+372 NGKLQLNDLVPGVY

-408 GQTAEV
+408 GQIAEAF
-414 SFSNQLK
+414 FSNQLK
-421 RGALEVTK
+421 RGTLEVTK

-439 TFRLSGT
+439 AFRLSGT
-446 ADCGQPVDEYAKTDE
+446 ADCGQPVDVYAETDE
-461 NGLAVFEKIPIGSNY
+461 TGIAVFEDISIGSNY
-476 TLAEAGVPERYVEVP
+476 TLAEVGAPEGYVEVT

-507 ENRLVHGSIRGIK
+507 ENRLVRGSIRGIK
-520 VGEADK
+520 VGEAEK
-526 PLPGA
+526 PLSGA
-531 VFGLFAEGTMEF
+531 IFGLFAEGTTEF
-543 LENAAFAV
+543 VENAAFAV

-572 RELEAPA
+572 RELASPD

-603 LENKPITGS
+603 LENKPITG
-612 ICGIKVGKADKPL
+612 
-625 PGAVFGLF
+625 
-633 AEGTTEFLENAAFAV
+633 
-648 AESSEDGSFSFE
+648 
-660 NIPYGMWLVRE
+660 
-671 LEAPAGYVLS
+671 
-681 GEIFE
+681 
-686 VRITGNDVV
+686 
-695 IELGNLENKPV
+695 
-706 TGELELT
+706 ELELT

-719 GKPLPNAGFRIK
+719 DKPLPNAGFRIK
-731 DTEGNTVVEGYTD
+731 DMEGNTVVEGYTD

-752 LGYGEYTYEEFATPE
+752 LGYGEYTYEEFAAPE
-767 GYLLDTTPH
+767 GYLLDMTPH
-776 AFSISED
+776 AFAITVE

-793 ERIPT
+793 ERIPEEPET
-798 PEIPQTGDSS
+798 PKTGDGSS
-808 NLTLWLGLGGIA
+808 LTLWLGLGGIA

>member
-23 VGTASAAED
+23 VGTASAADD

-109 WENMSDFND
+109 WENMPDFND

-178 YVASTDADAVR
+178 YVAPTDADAVR

-197 LREKIFAHYD
+197 LREKIFAYYD
-207 AIVSNVQK
+207 SIVSNVQK

-255 YTFAADDPDVQC
+255 YTFSADGIRCEMQG
-267 AIASNRLILTTG
+267 NRLLLTAED
-279 NAPTAPVT
+279 APTAPVT

-293 NSARCG
+293 NSSRCG

-308 GIGSGLQDLVT
+308 GVGSGLQDLVT

-327 VVGYLKVEA
+327 VEGFLLLAVPDGNLKL
-336 GQGSVKIVKTSE
+336 KKTAE

-372 NGELQLNDLVPGAY
+372 NGELQLENLVPGVY
-386 TVTENAAAFYEP
+386 TVTENAAAFYKP
-398 QQPQTVTVKA
+398 QAPQAVTVKA

-414 SFSNQLK
+414 FFSNQLK

-446 ADCGQPVDEYAKTDE
+446 ADCGQPVDEYAVTDE
-461 NGLAVFEKIPIGSNY
+461 TGLAVFEDIPVGSNY
-476 TLAEAGVPERYVEVP
+476 TLTEAGAPERYVEVT

-498 WNEVTKQTV
+498 WNEVTKQTI
-507 ENRLVHGSIRGIK
+507 ENRLVRGSIRGIK
-520 VGEADK
+520 VGKAEK

-531 VFGLFAEGTMEF
+531 VFGLFAEGTTEF
-543 LENAAFAV
+543 TENAAFAV
-551 AESSEDGS
+551 AESSEDGG

-565 PYGVWLV
+565 PYGMWLV
-572 RELEAPA
+572 REMKAPA

-603 LENKPITGS
+603 LENKP
-612 ICGIKVGKADKPL
+612 
-625 PGAVFGLF
+625 
-633 AEGTTEFLENAAFAV
+633 
-648 AESSEDGSFSFE
+648 
-660 NIPYGMWLVRE
+660 
-671 LEAPAGYVLS
+671 
-681 GEIFE
+681 
-686 VRITGNDVV
+686 V
-695 IELGNLENKPV
+695 I
-706 TGELELT
+706 GELELT

-719 GKPLPNAGFRIK
+719 GKPLPNAGFHIK

-744 EHGIARFT
+744 EHGIVRFT
-752 LGYGEYTYEEFATPE
+752 LGYGEYTYEEFSAPE

-776 AFSISED
+776 AFAITEE
-783 GQIVKAEMMN
+783 GQLIKAEMAN
-793 ERIPT
+793 ERIPEKPET
-798 PEIPQTGDSS
+798 PKTGDGSS
-808 NLTLWLGLGGIA
+808 LTLWLGLGGIA

>member
-109 WENMSDFND
+109 WENMPDFND
-118 LMKPQQMKRYIG
+118 LMTPQQMKRYIG

-150 GGDKLAQA
+150 GGNKLAQA
-158 YATQILIWETVAGER
+158 YATQLLIWETVVGER

-178 YVASTDADAVR
+178 YVAPTDADAVR

-197 LREKIFAHYD
+197 LREKIFSYYD
-207 AIVSNVQK
+207 SIVSNVQK
-215 HTKVPS
+215 HTRVPS
-221 FCAKNLRE
+221 FCAKSLRE
-229 ARTVTLEWNGS
+229 ARTVVLELDGS
-240 SYSAELLD
+240 AYSAVLTDE
-248 TNEVLEN
+248 NGVLEN
-255 YTFAADDPDVQC
+255 YTFSADNPDVQC
-267 AIASNRLILTTG
+267 TIAGNRLILTVED
-279 NAPTAPVT
+279 APTAPVT

-293 NSARCG
+293 NSSRCG

-336 GQGSVKIVKTSE
+336 GQGSFKIVKTSE

-359 TGSNFNETVTTDE
+359 TGDDFNETVTTDA
-372 NGELQLNDLVPGAY
+372 NGELQLENLVPGVY

-408 GQTAEV
+408 SQTAEAF
-414 SFSNQLK
+414 FSNQLK
-421 RGALEVTK
+421 RGTLEVAK

-439 TFRLSGT
+439 TFRLFGT
-446 ADCGQPVDEYAKTDE
+446 ADCGQPVDVYAETDE
-461 NGLAVFEKIPIGSNY
+461 TGLAVFEDIPIGSNY
-476 TLAEAGVPERYVEVP
+476 TLEEVGTPERYIVP
-491 PQNVRIA
+491 VPVSIKIV
-498 WNEVTKQTV
+498 WNEVTKQTI

-520 VGEADK
+520 VGKAGK
-526 PLPGA
+526 PLSGA
-531 VFGLFAEGTMEF
+531 VFGLFAEGTTEF
-543 LENAAFAV
+543 VENAAFAV

-572 RELEAPA
+572 REM
-579 GYVLSDEIFEV
+579 
-590 QITENS
+590 
-596 SVIELGN
+596 
-603 LENKPITGS
+603 K
-612 ICGIKVGKADKPL
+612 
-625 PGAVFGLF
+625 
-633 AEGTTEFLENAAFAV
+633 
-648 AESSEDGSFSFE
+648 
-660 NIPYGMWLVRE
+660 
-671 LEAPAGYVLS
+671 APAGYVLS

-686 VRITGNDVV
+686 VRITGNNVV
-695 IELGNLENKPV
+695 IELGKLENKPV
-706 TGELELT
+706 TGKLELT

-731 DTEGNTVVEGYTD
+731 DADGNVMIEGYTD

-752 LGYGEYTYEEFATPE
+752 LGYGEYTYEEFSAPE

-776 AFSISED
+776 AFAITVE
-783 GQIVKAEMMN
+783 GQIVKTEMTN
-793 ERIPT
+793 ERVPT

-820 LGALAACGI
+820 LGGLAACGI

>member
-7 KRAAALLLALV
+7 KRAEALLLALV

-61 FRHGWKLSASDY
+61 FRHGWKLSASNY

-109 WENMSDFND
+109 WENMPDFND
-118 LMKPQQMKRYIG
+118 LMTPQQMKRYIG

-136 YTGGVSTQW
+136 YTGGISTQW

-150 GGDKLAQA
+150 GGDKLARA
-158 YATQILIWETVAGER
+158 YATQLLIWETVVGER

-178 YVASTDADAVR
+178 YVAPTDADAVR

-197 LREKIFAHYD
+197 LREKIFSYYD
-207 AIVSNVQK
+207 SIVSNVQK
-215 HTKVPS
+215 HTRVPS

-229 ARTVTLEWNGS
+229 ARTVTLEWNGNA
-240 SYSAELLD
+240 YSTVLTDE
-248 TNEVLEN
+248 NGVLEN
-255 YTFAADDPDVQC
+255 YTFTADAPNVQC
-267 AIASNRLILTTG
+267 TIAGNRLILTTEV
-279 NAPTAPVT
+279 APTAPVT

-293 NSARCG
+293 NSSRCG

-327 VVGYLKVEA
+327 VEGFLLLFVPNGNLKL
-336 GQGSVKIVKTSE
+336 KKTAE

-359 TGSNFNETVTTDE
+359 TGDNFNQTATTDE
-372 NGELQLNDLVPGAY
+372 NGELQLNDLVPGVY
-386 TVTENAAAFYEP
+386 TVAENAAAFYKP
-398 QQPQTVTVKA
+398 QAAQTVTVKA

-446 ADCGQPVDEYAKTDE
+446 ADCGQPVDVCAKTDE
-461 NGLAVFEKIPIGSNY
+461 NGLAVFEDIPVGSNY
-476 TLAEAGVPERYVEVP
+476 TLEEVDVPGRYIVP
-491 PQNVRIA
+491 VPVCIKIV

-543 LENAAFAV
+543 TENATFAV
-551 AESSEDGS
+551 VESSEDGG

-565 PYGVWLV
+565 PYGMWLV
-572 RELEAPA
+572 REMKAPA

-590 QITENS
+590 QIS
-596 SVIELGN
+596 GN
-603 LENKPITGS
+603 G
-612 ICGIKVGKADKPL
+612 
-625 PGAVFGLF
+625 
-633 AEGTTEFLENAAFAV
+633 
-648 AESSEDGSFSFE
+648 
-660 NIPYGMWLVRE
+660 
-671 LEAPAGYVLS
+671 
-681 GEIFE
+681 
-686 VRITGNDVV
+686 VV
-695 IELGNLENKPV
+695 IELGKLKNKPI

-713 KLDVST
+713 KLDIST

-731 DTEGNTVVEGYTD
+731 DAEGNTVVEGYTD
-744 EHGIARFT
+744 EYGIARFT
-752 LGYGEYTYEEFATPE
+752 LGYGEYTYEEFSAPE

-783 GQIVKAEMMN
+783 GQIVRAEMTN
-793 ERIPT
+793 ERVPT

-808 NLTLWLGLGGIA
+808 GLTLWLGLGGIA
-820 LGALAACGI
+820 LGGLAACGI

>member
-1 MKTNFW
+1 MKTNLW

-23 VGTASAAED
+23 VWTASAAED

-73 LDVRAIGSYDANI
+73 LDVRAIGSYDADI

-109 WENMSDFND
+109 WENMPDFND
-118 LMKPQQMKRYIG
+118 LMTPQQMKRYIG

-136 YTGGVSTQW
+136 YAGGVSTQW

-150 GGDKLAQA
+150 GGDKLAQS
-158 YATQILIWETVAGER
+158 YATQLLIWETVAGER

-178 YVASTDADAVR
+178 YVAPTDADAVR

-197 LREKIFAHYD
+197 LREKIFAYYD

-240 SYSAELLD
+240 GYSAELLD

-255 YTFAADDPDVQC
+255 YTFTADNPDVQC
-267 AIASNRLILTTG
+267 EIAGNRLILTTE

-293 NSARCG
+293 NSSRCG

-327 VVGYLKVEA
+327 VAGYLKVEA

-348 DGKIAGISFTV
+348 DGKIAGISFTIA
-359 TGSNFNETVTTDE
+359 GDNFCENVTTDE
-372 NGELQLNDLVPGAY
+372 NGELQLNDLVPGVY
-386 TVTENAAAFYEP
+386 TVTENAAAFYKP
-398 QQPQTVTVKA
+398 QAPQTVTVKA

-421 RGALEVTK
+421 HGTLEVTK

-446 ADCGQPVDEYAKTDE
+446 ADCGQPVDVYTETDE
-461 NGLAVFEKIPIGSNY
+461 TGIAVFESIPIGSNY
-476 TLAEAGVPERYVEVP
+476 TLAEVGTPERYAEVAS
-491 PQNVRIA
+491 QNVRIA

-507 ENRLVHGSIRGIK
+507 ENRLVRGSIRGIK
-520 VGEADK
+520 VDETEK

-531 VFGLFAEGTMEF
+531 VFGLFAEGTTEF
-543 LENAAFAV
+543 TENNALLTAVSDETGAFHFADV
-551 AESSEDGS
+551 VFG
-559 FSFENI
+559 N
-565 PYGVWLV
+565 YLL

-590 QITENS
+590 QITENDI
-596 SVIELGN
+596 VIELGN
-603 LENKPITGS
+603 LENKPI
-612 ICGIKVGKADKPL
+612 I
-625 PGAVFGLF
+625 
-633 AEGTTEFLENAAFAV
+633 
-648 AESSEDGSFSFE
+648 
-660 NIPYGMWLVRE
+660 
-671 LEAPAGYVLS
+671 
-681 GEIFE
+681 
-686 VRITGNDVV
+686 
-695 IELGNLENKPV
+695 
-706 TGELELT
+706 GELELT
-713 KLDVST
+713 KLDVSS

-731 DTEGNTVVEGYTD
+731 DAEGNTVVEGYTD
-744 EHGIARFT
+744 EYGIARFT
-752 LGYGEYTYEEFATPE
+752 LGYGEYTYEEFSAPE

-783 GQIVKAEMMN
+783 GQIVRAEMTN
-793 ERIPT
+793 ERVPT
-798 PEIPQTGDSS
+798 PEIPQTDDSS
-808 NLTLWLGLGGIA
+808 SLTLWLGLGGIA
-820 LGALAACGI
+820 LGGLAACGI

>member
-1 MKTNFW
+1 MKTNLW
-7 KRAAALLLALV
+7 KRAVALLLALV

-109 WENMSDFND
+109 WENMPDFND
-118 LMKPQQMKRYIG
+118 LMTPQQMKRYIG
-130 RIMTYG
+130 HIMTYG
-136 YTGGVSTQW
+136 YTGDVSTQW

-150 GGDKLAQA
+150 GGDKIAQA
-158 YATQILIWETVAGER
+158 YATQLLIWETVVGER

-178 YVASTDADAVR
+178 YVAPTDADAVR

-197 LREKIFAHYD
+197 LREKIFAYYD

-229 ARTVTLEWNGS
+229 ARTVTLEWNGNA
-240 SYSAELLD
+240 YSTVLTDE
-248 TNEVLEN
+248 NGVLEN
-255 YTFAADDPDVQC
+255 YTFSANGVRCEVQG
-267 AIASNRLILTTG
+267 NKLLLTAED
-279 NAPTAPVT
+279 APTMPVT

-348 DGKIAGISFTV
+348 DGKIAGISFTIA
-359 TGSNFNETVTTDE
+359 GDNFCENVTTDE
-372 NGELQLNDLVPGAY
+372 NGELQLNDLVPGVY

-398 QQPQTVTVKA
+398 QQPQSVTVKA
-408 GQTAEV
+408 GQTSEV

-421 RGALEVTK
+421 RGALEVAK

-446 ADCGQPVDEYAKTDE
+446 ADCGQPVDVCTETDE
-461 NGLAVFEKIPIGSNY
+461 SGIAVFEDISIGSNY
-476 TLAEAGVPERYVEVP
+476 TLEEVGTPERYIVP
-491 PQNVRIA
+491 VPVSIKIA

-507 ENRLVHGSIRGIK
+507 ENRLVRGSIRGIK
-520 VGEADK
+520 AGKAGK

-531 VFGLFAEGTMEF
+531 VFGLFAEGTTEF

-551 AESSEDGS
+551 VESSEDGS

-565 PYGVWLV
+565 PYGMWLV
-572 RELEAPA
+572 RELEASE

-603 LENKPITGS
+603 LENKPITG
-612 ICGIKVGKADKPL
+612 K
-625 PGAVFGLF
+625 
-633 AEGTTEFLENAAFAV
+633 
-648 AESSEDGSFSFE
+648 
-660 NIPYGMWLVRE
+660 
-671 LEAPAGYVLS
+671 
-681 GEIFE
+681 
-686 VRITGNDVV
+686 
-695 IELGNLENKPV
+695 
-706 TGELELT
+706 LELT

-731 DTEGNTVVEGYTD
+731 DAEGNTVVEGYTD

-752 LGYGEYTYEEFATPE
+752 LGYGEYTYEEFSAPE

-776 AFSISED
+776 AFAITVE
-783 GQIVKAEMMN
+783 GQIIKAEMTN

-798 PEIPQTGDSS
+798 PEIPQTGDGS

>member
-32 VSGKVYLI
+32 VSGKIYLI

-73 LDVRAIGSYDANI
+73 LDVRAIGSYGANI

-109 WENMSDFND
+109 WENMPDFND
-118 LMKPQQMKRYIG
+118 LMTPQQIKRYIG

-150 GGDKLAQA
+150 GGEKLAQA
-158 YATQILIWETVAGER
+158 YATQLLIWETVVGER

-178 YVASTDADAVR
+178 YVAPTDADAVR

-215 HTKVPS
+215 HTKVSS

-255 YTFAADDPDVQC
+255 YTFTADNPDVQC
-267 AIASNRLILTTG
+267 TIAGNRLILTTG

-308 GIGSGLQDLVT
+308 GVGSGLQDLVT

-327 VVGYLKVEA
+327 VEGYLKVEV

-348 DGKIAGISFTV
+348 DGKVAGISFTV
-359 TGSNFNETVTTDE
+359 PGDDFNETVTTDA
-372 NGELQLNDLVPGAY
+372 NGELQLNDLVPGVY

-398 QQPQTVTVKA
+398 QQPQSVTVKA
-408 GQTAEV
+408 GQIAEV
-414 SFSNQLK
+414 SFSNKLK
-421 RGALEVTK
+421 RGTLEVTK

-446 ADCGQPVDEYAKTDE
+446 ADCGQPVDVYAETDE
-461 NGLAVFEKIPIGSNY
+461 TGLAVFENIPIGSNY
-476 TLAEAGVPERYVEVP
+476 TLAEVAVPERYVKVA

-507 ENRLVHGSIRGIK
+507 ENRLVRGSIRGIK

-526 PLPGA
+526 SLSGA

-543 LENAAFAV
+543 TKENALSTAVSDASGAFHFADV
-551 AESSEDGS
+551 VFG
-559 FSFENI
+559 N
-565 PYGVWLV
+565 YLV
-572 RELEAPA
+572 RELEAPE
-579 GYVLSDEIFEV
+579 GYVRSDEIYEV
-590 QITENS
+590 QITEND
-596 SVIELGN
+596 
-603 LENKPITGS
+603 T
-612 ICGIKVGKADKPL
+612 A
-625 PGAVFGLF
+625 
-633 AEGTTEFLENAAFAV
+633 
-648 AESSEDGSFSFE
+648 
-660 NIPYGMWLVRE
+660 
-671 LEAPAGYVLS
+671 
-681 GEIFE
+681 
-686 VRITGNDVV
+686 

-731 DTEGNTVVEGYTD
+731 DAEGNTVVEGYTD

-752 LGYGEYTYEEFATPE
+752 LGYGEYTYEEFSAPE

-776 AFSISED
+776 AFAITEE
-783 GQIVKAEMMN
+783 GQIIKAEMTN

-808 NLTLWLGLGGIA
+808 SLTLWLGLGGIA

>member
-1 MKTNFW
+1 MKTNLW

-96 NTGDAFSRMGEDF
+96 NTGDTFSRMGEDF
-109 WENMSDFND
+109 WENMPDFND
-118 LMKPQQMKRYIG
+118 LMTPQQMKRYIG

-158 YATQILIWETVAGER
+158 YATQLLIWETVVGER

-178 YVASTDADAVR
+178 YVAPTDADAVR

-197 LREKIFAHYD
+197 LREKIFAYYD

-229 ARTVTLEWNGS
+229 ARTVTMEWDGRG
-240 SYSAELLD
+240 YSAELLD
-248 TNEVLEN
+248 PNEVLEN
-255 YTFAADDPDVQC
+255 YTFSADGVRCEVQG
-267 AIASNRLILTTG
+267 NKLLLTAE

-293 NSARCG
+293 NSSRCG

-336 GQGSVKIVKTSE
+336 GQGSLKIVKTSE
-348 DGKIAGISFTV
+348 DSNISGISFTV
-359 TGSNFNETVTTDE
+359 TGDNFNETATTDE
-372 NGELQLNDLVPGAY
+372 NGELQLNDLVPGEY

-398 QQPQTVTVKA
+398 QTPQTVTVKA

-421 RGALEVTK
+421 RGTLEVIK

-446 ADCGQPVDEYAKTDE
+446 ADCGQSVDEYAKTDE
-461 NGLAVFEKIPIGSNY
+461 SGIAVFENIPIGSNY
-476 TLAEAGVPERYVEVP
+476 TLAEVAVPERYVEVA

-507 ENRLVHGSIRGIK
+507 ENRLVRGSIRGIK
-520 VGEADK
+520 VGEAEK

-531 VFGLFAEGTMEF
+531 VFGLFAEGMTEF
-543 LENAAFAV
+543 TKENALSTTFSDASGAFHFADV
-551 AESSEDGS
+551 VFG
-559 FSFENI
+559 N
-565 PYGVWLV
+565 YLV
-572 RELEAPA
+572 RELASPA
-579 GYVLSDEIFEV
+579 GYVLSDEIYEV
-590 QITENS
+590 QINENG
-596 SVIELGN
+596 SVIKLGN
-603 LENKPITGS
+603 LENKPI
-612 ICGIKVGKADKPL
+612 
-625 PGAVFGLF
+625 
-633 AEGTTEFLENAAFAV
+633 
-648 AESSEDGSFSFE
+648 
-660 NIPYGMWLVRE
+660 
-671 LEAPAGYVLS
+671 
-681 GEIFE
+681 
-686 VRITGNDVV
+686 
-695 IELGNLENKPV
+695 

-731 DTEGNTVVEGYTD
+731 DAEGNIVVEGYTD

-752 LGYGEYTYEEFATPE
+752 LGYGEYTYEEFSAPK
-767 GYLLDTTPH
+767 GYLLDATPH
-776 AFSISED
+776 AFAITED
-783 GQIVKAEMMN
+783 GQIVRAEMTN
-793 ERIPT
+793 ERVPT

-808 NLTLWLGLGGIA
+808 GLTLWLGLGGIA
-820 LGALAACGI
+820 LGALTACGI

>member
-1 MKTNFW
+1 MKTNLW

-109 WENMSDFND
+109 WENMPDFND
-118 LMKPQQMKRYIG
+118 LMTPQQMKRYIG

-150 GGDKLAQA
+150 GGEKLAQA
-158 YATQILIWETVAGER
+158 YATQLLIWETVVGER
-173 DADFR
+173 NADFR
-178 YVASTDADAVR
+178 YVAPTDADAVKN
-189 EVIRDTHP
+189 VIRDTHP
-197 LREKIFAHYD
+197 LREKIFAYYD

-255 YTFAADDPDVQC
+255 YTFSADGIRCEMQG
-267 AIASNRLILTTG
+267 NRLLLTAED
-279 NAPTAPVT
+279 APTAPVT

-327 VVGYLKVEA
+327 VEGFLLLSVPNGNLKL
-336 GQGSVKIVKTSE
+336 KKTSE

-359 TGSNFNETVTTDE
+359 TGDDFNETVTTDA
-372 NGELQLNDLVPGAY
+372 NGELQLENLVPGVY

-429 TAEDGFVQGV
+429 TAEDGFVHGV
-439 TFRLSGT
+439 TFRLFGT

-461 NGLAVFEKIPIGSNY
+461 TGIAVFEDIPIGSNY
-476 TLAEAGVPERYVEVP
+476 TMEEVEVP
-491 PQNVRIA
+491 GRYIVPVPVCIKIV

-526 PLPGA
+526 PLSGA
-531 VFGLFAEGTMEF
+531 VFGLFAEGTTEF

-551 AESSEDGS
+551 AESSEDGG

-565 PYGVWLV
+565 PYGMWLV
-572 RELEAPA
+572 REMKAPA

-603 LENKPITGS
+603 LENKP
-612 ICGIKVGKADKPL
+612 
-625 PGAVFGLF
+625 
-633 AEGTTEFLENAAFAV
+633 
-648 AESSEDGSFSFE
+648 
-660 NIPYGMWLVRE
+660 
-671 LEAPAGYVLS
+671 
-681 GEIFE
+681 
-686 VRITGNDVV
+686 V
-695 IELGNLENKPV
+695 I
-706 TGELELT
+706 GELELT

-719 GKPLPNAGFRIK
+719 GKPLPNAGFHIK

-744 EHGIARFT
+744 EHGIVRFT
-752 LGYGEYTYEEFATPE
+752 LGYGEYTYEEFSAPE

-776 AFSISED
+776 AFAITEE
-783 GQIVKAEMMN
+783 GQLIKAEMAN
-793 ERIPT
+793 ERIPEKPET
-798 PEIPQTGDSS
+798 PKTGDGSS
-808 NLTLWLGLGGIA
+808 LTLWLGLGGIA
-820 LGALAACGI
+820 LGALDACGI

>member
-1 MKTNFW
+1 MKTNLW

-55 GHDALY
+55 SHDALY

-109 WENMSDFND
+109 WENMPDFND
-118 LMKPQQMKRYIG
+118 LMTPQQMKRYIG

-136 YTGGVSTQW
+136 YTGGISTQW

-158 YATQILIWETVAGER
+158 YATQLLIWETVVGER

-178 YVASTDADAVR
+178 YVAPTDADAVR

-197 LREKIFAHYD
+197 LREKIFAYYD
-207 AIVSNVQK
+207 SIVSNVQK
-215 HTKVPS
+215 HTRVPS

-255 YTFAADDPDVQC
+255 YTFTADNPDVQC
-267 AIASNRLILTTG
+267 EIAGNRLILTTED
-279 NAPTAPVT
+279 APTVPVT

-348 DGKIAGISFTV
+348 DGKIAGISFTIA
-359 TGSNFNETVTTDE
+359 GDNFCENVTTDE
-372 NGELQLNDLVPGAY
+372 NGELQLNDLVPGVY

-398 QQPQTVTVKA
+398 QQPQSVTVKA
-408 GQTAEV
+408 GQTSEV

-421 RGALEVTK
+421 RGALEVAK

-446 ADCGQPVDEYAKTDE
+446 ADCGQPVDVCTETDE
-461 NGLAVFEKIPIGSNY
+461 SGIAVFENIPIGSNY
-476 TLAEAGVPERYVEVP
+476 TMEEVDVPGRYIVP
-491 PQNVRIA
+491 VPVY
-498 WNEVTKQTV
+498 K
-507 ENRLVHGSIRGIK
+507 NRL
-520 VGEADK
+520 E
-526 PLPGA
+526 
-531 VFGLFAEGTMEF
+531 
-543 LENAAFAV
+543 
-551 AESSEDGS
+551 
-559 FSFENI
+559 
-565 PYGVWLV
+565 
-572 RELEAPA
+572 
-579 GYVLSDEIFEV
+579 
-590 QITENS
+590 
-596 SVIELGN
+596 
-603 LENKPITGS
+603 
-612 ICGIKVGKADKPL
+612 
-625 PGAVFGLF
+625 
-633 AEGTTEFLENAAFAV
+633 
-648 AESSEDGSFSFE
+648 
-660 NIPYGMWLVRE
+660 
-671 LEAPAGYVLS
+671 
-681 GEIFE
+681 
-686 VRITGNDVV
+686 
-695 IELGNLENKPV
+695 
-706 TGELELT
+706 
-713 KLDVST
+713 
-719 GKPLPNAGFRIK
+719 
-731 DTEGNTVVEGYTD
+731 
-744 EHGIARFT
+744 
-752 LGYGEYTYEEFATPE
+752 
-767 GYLLDTTPH
+767 
-776 AFSISED
+776 
-783 GQIVKAEMMN
+783 
-793 ERIPT
+793 
-798 PEIPQTGDSS
+798 
-808 NLTLWLGLGGIA
+808 
-820 LGALAACGI
+820 
-829 LYFKRKKDE
+829 
-838 K
+838 

>member
-109 WENMSDFND
+109 WENMPDFND
-118 LMKPQQMKRYIG
+118 LMTPQQMKRHIG

-158 YATQILIWETVAGER
+158 YATQLLIWETVTGER

-178 YVASTDADAVR
+178 YVAPTDADAVR

-197 LREKIFAHYD
+197 LREKIFSYYD
-207 AIVSNVQK
+207 SIVSNVQK

-229 ARTVTLEWNGS
+229 ARTVTLEWNGRA
-240 SYSAELLD
+240 YSTVLTDE
-248 TNEVLEN
+248 NGVLEN
-255 YTFAADDPDVQC
+255 YTFTADDPDVQC
-267 AIASNRLILTTG
+267 TIAGNRLVLTAE

-293 NSARCG
+293 NSSRCG

-359 TGSNFNETVTTDE
+359 TGDNFNETATTDA
-372 NGELQLNDLVPGAY
+372 NGELQLNDLVPGVY
-386 TVTENAAAFYEP
+386 TVTENAAEFYEP

-408 GQTAEV
+408 GQTAGV

-446 ADCGQPVDEYAKTDE
+446 ADCGEFVDEYAVTDE
-461 NGLAVFEKIPIGSNY
+461 TGLAVFEDIPIGSNY
-476 TLAEAGVPERYVEVP
+476 TLAEVAVPERYVEVA
-491 PQNVRIA
+491 PQNVRIT

-507 ENRLVHGSIRGIK
+507 ENRLVRGSIRGIK
-520 VGEADK
+520 V
-526 PLPGA
+526 
-531 VFGLFAEGTMEF
+531 
-543 LENAAFAV
+543 
-551 AESSEDGS
+551 
-559 FSFENI
+559 
-565 PYGVWLV
+565 
-572 RELEAPA
+572 
-579 GYVLSDEIFEV
+579 DE
-590 QITENS
+590 TE
-596 SVIELGN
+596 
-603 LENKPITGS
+603 
-612 ICGIKVGKADKPL
+612 KPL

-633 AEGTTEFLENAAFAV
+633 AEGTTEFTKENAISTAVSDASGAFDFADV
-648 AESSEDGSFSFE
+648 VFG
-660 NIPYGMWLVRE
+660 NYLVRE
-671 LEAPAGYVLS
+671 LEAPEGYVLS
-681 GEIFE
+681 DEIFE
-686 VRITGNDVV
+686 VRITGNNVV
-695 IELGNLENKPV
+695 IELGNLENKPI
-706 TGELELT
+706 TGELELA

-719 GKPLPNAGFRIK
+719 GEPLPNAGFRIR
-731 DTEGNTVVEGYTD
+731 DAEGNAVVEGYTD

-752 LGYGEYTYEEFATPE
+752 LGYGEYTYEEFAAPE
-767 GYLLDTTPH
+767 GYLLDPTPH
-776 AFSISED
+776 AFAITEN
-783 GQIVKAEMMN
+783 GQIVKAEMTN
-793 ERIPT
+793 ERVPT

-808 NLTLWLGLGGIA
+808 GLTLWLGLGGIA
-820 LGALAACGI
+820 LGGLAACGI

>member
-109 WENMSDFND
+109 WENMPDFND
-118 LMKPQQMKRYIG
+118 LMTPQQMKRYIG

-150 GGDKLAQA
+150 GGNKLAQA
-158 YATQILIWETVAGER
+158 YATQLLIWETVIGER

-178 YVASTDADAVR
+178 YVAPTDADAVR

-197 LREKIFAHYD
+197 LREKIFSYYD
-207 AIVSNVQK
+207 SIVSNVQK

-221 FCAKNLRE
+221 FCAKSLRE
-229 ARTVTLEWNGS
+229 ARTVVLELDGS
-240 SYSAELLD
+240 AYSAVLTDE
-248 TNEVLEN
+248 NGVLEN
-255 YTFAADDPDVQC
+255 YTFSADNPDVQC
-267 AIASNRLILTTG
+267 TIAGNRLILTTG

-348 DGKIAGISFTV
+348 DGKIAGISFTIA
-359 TGSNFNETVTTDE
+359 GDNFCENVTTDE
-372 NGELQLNDLVPGAY
+372 NGELQLNDLVPGVY

-408 GQTAEV
+408 GQIAEV
-414 SFSNQLK
+414 SFSNQLQ
-421 RGALEVTK
+421 RGALEVIK

-439 TFRLSGT
+439 AFRLFGT
-446 ADCGQPVDEYAKTDE
+446 ADCGQSVDVYAETDE
-461 NGLAVFEKIPIGSNY
+461 TGIAVFEDIPVGSNY
-476 TLAEAGVPERYVEVP
+476 TLTEVAALERYIVP
-491 PQNVRIA
+491 VPVCIKIA
-498 WNEVTKQTV
+498 WNEVTKQTI

-520 VGEADK
+520 VDETDK
-526 PLPGA
+526 PLSGA
-531 VFGLFAEGTMEF
+531 VFGLFAEGTTEF
-543 LENAAFAV
+543 VENAAFAV

-572 RELEAPA
+572 RELASPD

-590 QITENS
+590 RITGSNV
-596 SVIELGN
+596 VIELGN
-603 LENKPITGS
+603 LENKPITG
-612 ICGIKVGKADKPL
+612 
-625 PGAVFGLF
+625 
-633 AEGTTEFLENAAFAV
+633 
-648 AESSEDGSFSFE
+648 
-660 NIPYGMWLVRE
+660 
-671 LEAPAGYVLS
+671 
-681 GEIFE
+681 
-686 VRITGNDVV
+686 
-695 IELGNLENKPV
+695 
-706 TGELELT
+706 ELELT
-713 KLDVST
+713 KLDIST

-731 DTEGNTVVEGYTD
+731 DADGNVMIEGYTD

-752 LGYGEYTYEEFATPE
+752 LGYGEYTYEEFSAPE

-776 AFSISED
+776 AFAITED
-783 GQIVKAEMMN
+783 GQLIKAEMTN
-793 ERIPT
+793 ERVLT

-808 NLTLWLGLGGIA
+808 NLTLWLGLGSIA

>member
-1 MKTNFW
+1 MKTNLW

-55 GHDALY
+55 SHDALY

-109 WENMSDFND
+109 WENMPDFND
-118 LMKPQQMKRYIG
+118 LMTPQQMKRYIG

-136 YTGGVSTQW
+136 YTGGISTQW

-158 YATQILIWETVAGER
+158 YATQLLIWETVVGER

-178 YVASTDADAVR
+178 YVAPTDADAVR

-197 LREKIFAHYD
+197 LREKIFAYYD
-207 AIVSNVQK
+207 SIVSNVQK
-215 HTKVPS
+215 HTRVPS

-229 ARTVTLEWNGS
+229 ARTVTMEWNGNA
-240 SYSAELLD
+240 YSTVLTDE
-248 TNEVLEN
+248 NGVLEN
-255 YTFAADDPDVQC
+255 YTFSADGVRCEVQG
-267 AIASNRLILTTG
+267 NKLLLTAED
-279 NAPTAPVT
+279 APTMPVT

-308 GIGSGLQDLVT
+308 GVGSGLQDLVT

-372 NGELQLNDLVPGAY
+372 NGKLQLNDLVPGVY

-398 QQPQTVTVKA
+398 QQPQSVTVKA
-408 GQTAEV
+408 GQTSEV

-421 RGALEVTK
+421 HGTLEVTK

-446 ADCGQPVDEYAKTDE
+446 ADCGEFMDEYAVTDE
-461 NGLAVFEKIPIGSNY
+461 NGLAVFENIPIGSNY

-498 WNEVTKQTV
+498 WNEITRQTV
-507 ENRLVHGSIRGIK
+507 ENRLVRGSIRGIK
-520 VGEADK
+520 VD
-526 PLPGA
+526 
-531 VFGLFAEGTMEF
+531 
-543 LENAAFAV
+543 
-551 AESSEDGS
+551 ES
-559 FSFENI
+559 
-565 PYGVWLV
+565 
-572 RELEAPA
+572 
-579 GYVLSDEIFEV
+579 
-590 QITENS
+590 
-596 SVIELGN
+596 
-603 LENKPITGS
+603 
-612 ICGIKVGKADKPL
+612 DKPL

-671 LEAPAGYVLS
+671 LEASEGYVLS
-681 GEIFE
+681 DEIFE
-686 VRITGNDVV
+686 VRITGNNVV

-713 KLDVST
+713 KLDIST

-731 DTEGNTVVEGYTD
+731 DADGNVMIEGYTD
-744 EHGIARFT
+744 KHGIARFT
-752 LGYGEYTYEEFATPE
+752 LGYGEYTYEEFSASE

-783 GQIVKAEMMN
+783 GQIVKAEMAN
-793 ERIPT
+793 ERIPEKSET
-798 PEIPQTGDSS
+798 PKTGDGSS
-808 NLTLWLGLGGIA
+808 LTLWLGLGGIA

>member
-1 MKTNFW
+1 MKTNLW
-7 KRAAALLLALV
+7 KRAAVLLLALV

-32 VSGKVYLI
+32 VSGKIYLI

-73 LDVRAIGSYDANI
+73 LDVRAIGSYGANI

-109 WENMSDFND
+109 WENMPDFND
-118 LMKPQQMKRYIG
+118 LMTPQQIKRYIG

-150 GGDKLAQA
+150 GGEKLAQA
-158 YATQILIWETVAGER
+158 YATQLLIWETVVGER

-178 YVASTDADAVR
+178 YVAPTDADAVR

-215 HTKVPS
+215 HTKVSS

-255 YTFAADDPDVQC
+255 YTFTADNPDVQC
-267 AIASNRLILTTG
+267 TIAGNRLILTTG

-308 GIGSGLQDLVT
+308 GVGSGLQDLVT

-327 VVGYLKVEA
+327 VEGYLKVEV

-348 DGKIAGISFTV
+348 DGKVAGISFTV
-359 TGSNFNETVTTDE
+359 PGDDFNETVTTDA
-372 NGELQLNDLVPGAY
+372 NGELQLNDLVPGVY

-398 QQPQTVTVKA
+398 QQPQSVTVKA
-408 GQTAEV
+408 GQIAEV
-414 SFSNQLK
+414 SFSNKLK
-421 RGALEVTK
+421 RGTLEVTK

-446 ADCGQPVDEYAKTDE
+446 ADCGQPVDVYAETDE
-461 NGLAVFEKIPIGSNY
+461 TGLAVFENIPIGSNY
-476 TLAEAGVPERYVEVP
+476 TLAEVAVPERYVKVA

-507 ENRLVHGSIRGIK
+507 ENRLVRGSIRGIK

-526 PLPGA
+526 
-531 VFGLFAEGTMEF
+531 
-543 LENAAFAV
+543 
-551 AESSEDGS
+551 S
-559 FSFENI
+559 
-565 PYGVWLV
+565 
-572 RELEAPA
+572 
-579 GYVLSDEIFEV
+579 LS
-590 QITENS
+590 
-596 SVIELGN
+596 
-603 LENKPITGS
+603 
-612 ICGIKVGKADKPL
+612 
-625 PGAVFGLF
+625 GAVFGLF
-633 AEGTTEFLENAAFAV
+633 AEGTTEFTKENALSTAVSDASGAFHFADV
-648 AESSEDGSFSFE
+648 VFG
-660 NIPYGMWLVRE
+660 NYLVRE
-671 LEAPAGYVLS
+671 LEAPEGYVRS
-681 GEIFE
+681 DEIYE
-686 VRITGNDVV
+686 VQITENDTA

-731 DTEGNTVVEGYTD
+731 DADGNVMIEGYTD

-752 LGYGEYTYEEFATPE
+752 LGYGEYTYEEFSAPE

-776 AFSISED
+776 AFAITEE
-783 GQIVKAEMMN
+783 GQIIKAEMTN

-798 PEIPQTGDSS
+798 PEIPQTGDGS

>member
-7 KRAAALLLALV
+7 KRAALLLALV
-18 LCFAC
+18 FCFAC

-109 WENMSDFND
+109 WENMPDFND
-118 LMKPQQMKRYIG
+118 LMTPQQMKRYIG

-150 GGDKLAQA
+150 GGEKLAQA
-158 YATQILIWETVAGER
+158 YATQLLIWETVAGER

-178 YVASTDADAVR
+178 YVAPTDADAVR

-197 LREKIFAHYD
+197 LRERIFAYYD
-207 AIVSNVQK
+207 SIVSNVQK
-215 HTKVPS
+215 HTRVPS

-229 ARTVTLEWNGS
+229 ARTVTLEWNGRA
-240 SYSAELLD
+240 YSTALPD
-248 TNEVLEN
+248 DNGVLEN
-255 YTFAADDPDVQC
+255 SPFSANGVRCEVQG
-267 AIASNRLILTTG
+267 NKLLLTAED
-279 NAPTAPVT
+279 APTVPVT

-293 NSARCG
+293 NSSRCG

-308 GIGSGLQDLVT
+308 GIGNGLQDLVT

-327 VVGYLKVEA
+327 VEGFLLLAVPNGDLKLKKA
-336 GQGSVKIVKTSE
+336 SE
-348 DGKIAGISFTV
+348 DGKVAGISFTV
-359 TGSNFNETVTTDE
+359 TGDNFCENVTTDA
-372 NGELQLNDLVPGAY
+372 NGELQLNDLVPGEY
-386 TVTENAAAFYEP
+386 TVKENAAAFYEP
-398 QQPQTVTVKA
+398 QAPQTVAVKV

-414 SFSNQLK
+414 FFSNKLK

-446 ADCGQPVDEYAKTDE
+446 ADCGEFVDEYAVTDE
-461 NGLAVFEKIPIGSNY
+461 TGIAVFENIPIGSNY
-476 TLAEAGVPERYVEVP
+476 TLEEVAAPERYIVP
-491 PQNVRIA
+491 VPVSTKIA

-507 ENRLVHGSIRGIK
+507 ENRLVRGSIRGIK
-520 VGEADK
+520 VGKAGK
-526 PLPGA
+526 PLSGA
-531 VFGLFAEGTMEF
+531 VFGLFAQGTTEF
-543 LENAAFAV
+543 TENAAFV
-551 AESSEDGS
+551 VTESSENGS

-572 RELEAPA
+572 REM
-579 GYVLSDEIFEV
+579 
-590 QITENS
+590 
-596 SVIELGN
+596 
-603 LENKPITGS
+603 K
-612 ICGIKVGKADKPL
+612 
-625 PGAVFGLF
+625 
-633 AEGTTEFLENAAFAV
+633 
-648 AESSEDGSFSFE
+648 
-660 NIPYGMWLVRE
+660 
-671 LEAPAGYVLS
+671 APAGYVLS

-686 VRITGNDVV
+686 VQITENGSV
-695 IELGNLENKPV
+695 IELGNLENKPII
-706 TGELELT
+706 GELELT

-719 GKPLPNAGFRIK
+719 GKPLPNAGFHIK
-731 DTEGNTVVEGYTD
+731 DMEGNTLIEGYTD
-744 EHGIARFT
+744 EHGIVRFT
-752 LGYGEYTYEEFATPE
+752 LGYGEYTYEEFAAPE

-783 GQIVKAEMMN
+783 GQIVKAEMTN
-793 ERIPT
+793 ERVPT

-808 NLTLWLGLGGIA
+808 GLTLWLGLGGIA
-820 LGALAACGI
+820 LGGLAACGI